1 MNTCQVTRKFQITI
15 PKVLAKELR
24 IMPGDVVVF
33 EKAGNAVLVKKPGRQ
48 VRDQM
53 ELEKAVGA
61 FARDMEKIE
70 EHVITAERAI
80 GADPSC
86 HVGS

>member
-1 MNTCQVTRKFQITI
+1 MKTYQVTRKLQITI
-15 PKVLAKELR
+15 PKIIAKELR

-33 EKAGNAVLVKKPGRQ
+33 EKAGNAIMVKKSGTQ
-48 VRDQM
+48 VSNQM
-53 ELEKAVGA
+53 ELEKAVSA

-70 EHVITAERAI
+70 KHVITAERAI
-80 GADPSC
+80 NANLSR